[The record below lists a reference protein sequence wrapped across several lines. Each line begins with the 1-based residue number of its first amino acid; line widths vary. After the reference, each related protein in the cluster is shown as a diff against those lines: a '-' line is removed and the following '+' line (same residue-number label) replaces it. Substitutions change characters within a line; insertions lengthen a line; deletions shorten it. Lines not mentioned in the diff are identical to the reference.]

1 MFISKTLLSME
12 TIKRRYLF
20 PVQTVTF
27 TDVTTFIFFAWSPY
41 AIRYLSYQSCAIP
54 VSLN

>member
-27 TDVTTFIFFAWSPY
+27 TDVTKFIFFA
-41 AIRYLSYQSCAIP
+41 
-54 VSLN
+54 